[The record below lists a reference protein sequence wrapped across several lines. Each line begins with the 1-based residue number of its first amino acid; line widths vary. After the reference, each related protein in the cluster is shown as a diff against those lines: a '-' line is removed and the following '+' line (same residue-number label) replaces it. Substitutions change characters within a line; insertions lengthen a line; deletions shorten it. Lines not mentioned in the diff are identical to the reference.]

1 MRNWCIAICI
11 NFLKVSLLDIEDFVQ
26 LLMIMVI
33 IFITGESPQEAAQR
47 GKHRE
52 IVRLLKE
59 KEEEELNLIVEVGNI
74 NCETTSCT

>member
-1 MRNWCIAICI
+1 MRKWHCHQHQ
-11 NFLKVSLLDIEDFVQ
+11 KVSLLDIEDFVQ

-59 KEEEELNLIVEVGNI
+59 KEEEELNLIVEVRNI